1 MPHLATFSIV
11 ACDLKS
17 GEWGVAV
24 ESKFLAVGPVVPWAK
39 ANVGAIATQ
48 AYANTS
54 YGPRGLAMLR
64 LGFSAEETLKEL
76 IEKDKGRD
84 HRQVGIVDAQGRAAA
99 YTGKSCYAWAGHI
112 VGDGYAVQGN
122 ILVSRKTVEAM
133 ADAFEGTKGPLAK
146 RLLEAL
152 RAGQRAG
159 GDRRGQQS
167 AALVVVKEKG
177 GYGQFN
183 DRMIDLRVDD
193 HPQPIEELARL
204 LDLRELYFGATKKK
218 VRLKGQTLKSVQQM
232 LKVLGYYKGAVNGRL
247 DSKTLKALT
256 DFHNTENLEM
266 RATKEKD
273 AIDIEALKFM
283 ETKYKQSLLLASA
296 RNKALSR

>member
-1 MPHLATFSIV
+1 MLSTFSIV
-11 ACDLKS
+11 ACDLKAE
-17 GEWGVAV
+17 EWGVAV
-24 ESKFLAVGPVVPWAK
+24 QSKFLAVGPIVPWAE

-54 YGPRGLAMLR
+54 YGPRGLAMLK
-64 LGFSAEETLKEL
+64 LGFSAEETLKKLLETD
-76 IEKDKGRD
+76 EGRE

-99 YTGKSCYAWAGHI
+99 FTGKECYPWAGHI
-112 VGDGYAVQGN
+112 VGKNFSVQGN
-122 ILVSRKTVEAM
+122 ILVGQETVEAM
-133 ADAFEGTKGPLAK
+133 AEAFERTRGPLWK

-167 AALVVVKEKG
+167 AAIVVVKEKS
-177 GYGQFN
+177 GYGEFT

-204 LDLRELYFGATKKK
+204 LDLHELYFGQTKKRIKLDTTATKR
-218 VRLKGQTLKSVQQM
+218 VQTM
-232 LKVLGYYKGAVNGRL
+232 LKALGYYKGTVHGKL
-247 DSKTLKALT
+247 DKATRQALI

-266 RATKEKD
+266 RLQKD
-273 AIDIEALKFM
+273 PQFLDARVLKFLQ
-283 ETKYKQSLLLASA
+283 EKFTS
-296 RNKALSR
+296 

>member
-1 MPHLATFSIV
+1 MLSTFSIV
-11 ACDLKS
+11 ACDLKAE
-17 GEWGVAV
+17 EWGVAV
-24 ESKFLAVGPVVPWAK
+24 QSKFLAVGSIVPWAE

-54 YGPRGLAMLR
+54 YGPRGLAMLK
-64 LGFSAEETLKEL
+64 LGFSAEETLKKLLETD
-76 IEKDKGRD
+76 EGRE

-99 YTGKSCYAWAGHI
+99 FTGKECYPWAGHI
-112 VGDGYAVQGN
+112 VGKNFSVQGN
-122 ILVSRKTVEAM
+122 ILVGQETVEAM
-133 ADAFEGTKGPLAK
+133 AEAFERTRGPLWK

-167 AALVVVKEKG
+167 AAIVVVKEKS
-177 GYGQFN
+177 GYGEFT

-204 LDLRELYFGATKKK
+204 LDLHELYFGQTKKRIKLDTTATKR
-218 VRLKGQTLKSVQQM
+218 VQTM
-232 LKVLGYYKGAVNGRL
+232 LKALGYYKGTVHGKL
-247 DSKTLKALT
+247 DKATRQALI

-266 RATKEKD
+266 RLQKD
-273 AIDIEALKFM
+273 PQFLDARVLKFLQ
-283 ETKYKQSLLLASA
+283 EKFTS
-296 RNKALSR
+296 

>member
-1 MPHLATFSIV
+1 M
-11 ACDLKS
+11 
-17 GEWGVAV
+17 
-24 ESKFLAVGPVVPWAK
+24 AVGPVVPWAQ

-48 AYANTS
+48 ACANTS
-54 YGPRGLAMLR
+54 YGPRGLAMLK
-64 LGFSAEETLKEL
+64 LGFSAEEALQKL
-76 IEKDKGRD
+76 IETDEGRD
-84 HRQVGIVDAQGRAAA
+84 HRQIGIVDAQGRAAA
-99 YTGKSCYAWAGHI
+99 YTGKACYAWAGHI
-112 VGDGYAVQGN
+112 VGQHYAVQGN

-133 ADAFEGTKGPLAK
+133 AEAFERCSGPLAK

-167 AALVVVKEKG
+167 AALVVAKEKG

-204 LDLRELYFGATKKK
+204 LNLRELYFGATKRK
-218 VRLKGQTLKSVQQM
+218 VKLKGETLKSVQQM
-232 LKVLGYYKGAVNGRL
+232 LKALGYYKGAVNGRL

-266 RATKEKD
+266 RATKEKGTID
-273 AIDIEALKFM
+273 AEALKFM
-283 ETKYKQSLLLASA
+283 EAKYRAKSGL
-296 RNKALSR
+296 

>member
-1 MPHLATFSIV
+1 MAVPHLATFSIV
-11 ACDLKS
+11 ACDLKA

-24 ESKFLAVGPVVPWAK
+24 ESKFLAVGPVVPWAE

-54 YGPRGLAMLR
+54 YGPRGLAMLK
-64 LGFSAEETLKEL
+64 LGFSAQEALKKL
-76 IEKDKGRD
+76 IEEDEGRD
-84 HRQVGIVDAQGRAAA
+84 QRQIGIVDAKGRAAA
-99 YTGKSCYAWAGHI
+99 YTGKACYKWAGHI
-112 VGDGYAVQGN
+112 VGEGYTVQGN

-133 ADAFEGTKGPLAK
+133 AEAFEATKGPLAK

-152 RAGQRAG
+152 RAGQSAG

-167 AALVVVKEKG
+167 AALVVVKDKG
-177 GYGQFN
+177 GYGGFN

-204 LDLRELYFGATKKK
+204 LDLRELYFGATKRK
-218 VRLKGQTLKSVQQM
+218 VKLKGETLKSVQQM
-232 LKVLGYYKGAVNGRL
+232 LKALGYYKGAVNGKL

-266 RATKEKD
+266 RATKEKNTID
-273 AIDIEALKFM
+273 AEVLRFM
-283 ETKYKQSLLLASA
+283 EVKVGVGLKPTPNS
-296 RNKALSR
+296 

>member
-1 MPHLATFSIV
+1 MLATFSIV
-11 ACDLKS
+11 ACDVKAR
-17 GEWGVAV
+17 EWGVAV
-24 ESKFLAVGPVVPWAK
+24 QSKFLAVGSVVPWAE

-64 LGFSAEETLKEL
+64 LGFSAEETLKKLLETD
-76 IEKDKGRD
+76 EGRE

-99 YTGKSCYAWAGHI
+99 FTGKECYPWAGHI
-112 VGDGYAVQGN
+112 VGENFAAQGN
-122 ILVSRKTVEAM
+122 ILVSQKTVEAM
-133 ADAFEGTKGPLAK
+133 AEAFERARGPLWRK
-146 RLLEAL
+146 LVEAL

-167 AALVVVKEKG
+167 AAILVVKEKG
-177 GYGQFN
+177 GYGEFT

-204 LDLRELYFGATKKK
+204 LDLRELYFGATKRRIKLDGPTTRR
-218 VRLKGQTLKSVQQM
+218 VQTM
-232 LKVLGYYKGAVNGRL
+232 LKRLGYYKGAVHGKL
-247 DSKTLKALT
+247 DRATRQALI

-266 RATKEKD
+266 RLQKEPDILD
-273 AIDIEALKFM
+273 AAVLRCMEEKFQ
-283 ETKYKQSLLLASA
+283 QS
-296 RNKALSR
+296 R